1 MTVYPKLVVTRY
13 SQTINGDG
21 VPETF
26 ISILPSF
33 PSTHSFSKL
42 FSGEPEIVTEE
53 PFPLTSIGPTV
64 VTVQFAR
71 FESVMVSS

>member
-13 SQTINGDG
+13 SQTIYGEG
-21 VPETF
+21 EPETL

-42 FSGEPEIVTEE
+42 FSGVPKIVTEE
-53 PFPLTSIGPTV
+53 PGPLTSIGPIV